1 MRNNPGKTVIAELP
15 EYLVVFNTCPDSE
28 TAGRIAADLVEDK
41 LAACVQV
48 LPGLQSYF
56 HWAGKVD
63 CADEHLLLIK
73 TSSASYPAL
82 ERRIRELHPYELP
95 EIIGVPVNRGLPEY
109 LSWIDDKSSGQTICT
124 APAARRVAP
133 KDGRNDNTHE
143 DA

>member
-15 EYLVVFNTCPDSE
+15 EYLVVLNTCPDSE

-48 LPGLQSYF
+48 LPGLRSYF

-63 CADEHLLLIK
+63 CTDEHLLLIK

-109 LSWIDDKSSGQTICT
+109 LSWIDE
-124 APAARRVAP
+124 
-133 KDGRNDNTHE
+133 NTHE

>member
-1 MRNNPGKTVIAELP
+1 MRNNPGETVIAELP
-15 EYLVVFNTCPDSE
+15 EYLVVLNTCPDSE

-48 LPGLQSYF
+48 LPGLRSYF

-63 CADEHLLLIK
+63 CADEYLLLIK

-95 EIIGVPVNRGLPEY
+95 EIIGVPVSKGLPEY
-109 LSWIDDKSSGQTICT
+109 LSWIDECT
-124 APAARRVAP
+124 H
-133 KDGRNDNTHE
+133 KD
-143 DA
+143 A

>member
-1 MRNNPGKTVIAELP
+1 MPGEAVITDLSEHLMV
-15 EYLVVFNTCPDSE
+15 LNTCPDSE
-28 TAGRIAADLVEDK
+28 TAGRIAAELVDGK

-48 LPGLQSYF
+48 LPGLQSWF

-63 CADEHLLLIK
+63 CANEFLLLIK

-82 ERRIRELHPYELP
+82 EQRIRELHPYELP

-109 LSWIDDKSSGQTICT
+109 LSWIDDNSSGQTNCT

-133 KDGRNDNTHE
+133 KDGRNEATHK

>member
-1 MRNNPGKTVIAELP
+1 MIFKQGPPSVGYYILFSPACLGMRNNPGETVIAELP
-15 EYLVVFNTCPDSE
+15 EYLVVLNTCPDSE
-28 TAGRIAADLVEDK
+28 TAGRIAADLVADK

-48 LPGLQSYF
+48 LPGLRSYF

-82 ERRIRELHPYELP
+82 ERRIREIHPYELP
-95 EIIGVPVNRGLPEY
+95 EIIGVPVSKGLPEY
-109 LSWIDDKSSGQTICT
+109 LSWIDK
-124 APAARRVAP
+124 
-133 KDGRNDNTHE
+133 NTHE